1 MKLMGR
7 NRDSRYK
14 GWSVAFTL
22 VFAVQLLA
30 STLCLVSSAQ
40 AAEEIMA
47 SHCHE
52 TMKMDSGHH
61 MSMQHEMGAKPAH
74 AQPEDMQMSTCSH
87 CESPEDVA
95 LFVNDLDLSEQL
107 SAFIV
112 VEASTTFPATASRN
126 FMERA
131 QAPPRSST
139 TLYTTTQRI
148 RI

>member
-7 NRDSRYK
+7 NRNRL
-14 GWSVAFTL
+14 SVTFTL

-30 STLCLVSSAQ
+30 TTLCLVSSAQ
-40 AAEEIMA
+40 AAEEITA
-47 SHCHE
+47 NHCVDA
-52 TMKMDSGHH
+52 MQMDSTHQ
-61 MSMQHEMGAKPAH
+61 MAMQHEMAVKPMQ
-74 AQPEDMQMSTCSH
+74 AQSEQMPMSACSH
-87 CESPEDVA
+87 CESPEDIA
-95 LFVNDLDLSEQL
+95 LFINNLDLSNLL

-112 VEASTTFPATASRN
+112 VETSATTSATTSQN
-126 FMERA
+126 FVERA